1 MRFVGIDWAYRRA
14 LGALRRGPRRDLHD
28 QQLVRLR
35 PAEVAAGLTGSLG
48 VVLVERLILVG
59 IGALSVLTS
68 ADWIDKAILAFY
80 AAGRSSGG

>member
-1 MRFVGIDWAYRRA
+1 MRFVGTDWAYRSAARCTKTRM
-14 LGALRRGPRRDLHD
+14 GSPRSAAGSIASCR
-28 QQLVRLR
+28 
-35 PAEVAAGLTGSLG
+35 VAAGLTGSLG